1 MGVDLGSE
9 TGMTASVLETAG
21 WDADQIS
28 SLLSCVSIHLL
39 YLGSSAGSITTKV
52 TAPVHE
58 NYLEHFT
65 NMAKNE
71 VERAF
76 HMVYQIIPVFMNV
89 PQFPDTVEI
98 SVTVLVLCQA

>member
-9 TGMTASVLETAG
+9 TGMTALILETAG

-28 SLLSCVSIHLL
+28 SLLSCTSNHLL
-39 YLGSSAGSITTKV
+39 YLGSSVDSITTKV

-65 NMAKNE
+65 KMA
-71 VERAF
+71 
-76 HMVYQIIPVFMNV
+76 
-89 PQFPDTVEI
+89 
-98 SVTVLVLCQA
+98 S